1 MNTSIAI
8 VDDHSV
14 LAESLSRALSL
25 DPSILVVGTFTSA
38 HECLTAIEGGLRV
51 DVLMTDFSMPEI
63 HGIELCLRVK
73 KLLSDVKY
81 ILLTMHDS
89 SELRHRSRRSGIDGF
104 FVKTASIAEIR
115 SYVLSIAQ
123 GLDVS
128 PSESQD
134 DSSKPD
140 DSSLTP
146 AEIEVIR
153 CIICKEMS
161 SREAADYL
169 HRSHHTIEQHRKN
182 IYVKLH
188 LDSIP
193 ALTKYAMEAGICCE

>member
-1 MNTSIAI
+1 MKTSIAI

-14 LAESLSRALSL
+14 LAESLSRALSI
-25 DPSILVVGTFTSA
+25 DPSIQVVGTYNSA
-38 HECLTAIEGGLRV
+38 QECLSAIETGLRI

-73 KLLSDVKY
+73 KLLSDVKC

-104 FVKTASIAEIR
+104 LVKTASIAEIR

-123 GLDVS
+123 GLDVR
-128 PSESQD
+128 PLEGQD
-134 DSSKPD
+134 DSNKLETA
-140 DSSLTP
+140 SLSQ